1 MLLSG
6 TVCKRDQGMA
16 ANNHCTV
23 HRRIFLLFGDG
34 ILFFF
39 FTIFS
44 LIFHFSHF
52 SEMFL
57 FLPIRYLNRSWC
69 ICLPYILISHDDL
82 KMLYYSLN
90 LDKKIFDGF
99 DVLRF
104 SVFCFFNRVMINSLI
119 CSKTS
124 YKVFNINDNY
134 LLKCIFVVLHSI
146 NWYYFVYN
154 GLHQI

>member
-1 MLLSG
+1 M
-6 TVCKRDQGMA
+6 CY
-16 ANNHCTV
+16 
-23 HRRIFLLFGDG
+23 FLELFVNATKVWPQTIIVRFTGEFF
-34 ILFFF
+34 LCSAMVFFF
-39 FTIFS
+39 FLTIFS

-69 ICLPYILISHDDL
+69 ICLPYIIISHDDL

-90 LDKKIFDGF
+90 LDKKIFD
-99 DVLRF
+99 VLRF
-104 SVFCFFNRVMINSLI
+104 SVFCFFFNRVMINSLI
-119 CSKTS
+119 FSKTS